1 VLAVLSM
8 SSVPVTSAVVEA
20 APEYPWNGL
29 LVLKVWWVTAVMLAP
44 SLMHLQ

>member
-8 SSVPVTSAVVEA
+8 SAVPVTSEVVEV

-29 LVLKVWWVTAVMLAP
+29 KVWWVTAVLLAP